1 MKTILFIC
9 THNSARSQMAEGLAN
24 SLFPGVLE
32 AKSAGTKPS
41 LVHPLAIKVMSEL
54 NIDVSNYRSKSL
66 HEFDGQEFDYVLMVC
81 SNAAETCPFFPGGKN
96 HIHRGFDDPAEVEG
110 TDKEKLDAFRKS
122 RNEIRAWLEQT
133 FIG

>member
-1 MKTILFIC
+1 MKTVLFIC
-9 THNSARSQMAEGLAN
+9 THNSARSQIAEGLAN
-24 SLFPGVLE
+24 SLYPSVLE

-41 LVHPLAIKVMSEL
+41 RVHPLAIKVMSEL
-54 NIDVSNYRSKSL
+54 NIDISNYRSKSL
-66 HEFDGQEFDYVLMVC
+66 HEFEGQEFDHVVMVC

-96 HIHRGFDDPAEVEG
+96 QIHRGFDDPAEVEG